1 MKISFNWLKDY
12 INTDLDSKEVS
23 EILTNIGLEVEGME
37 AFQSVKGGLKDLV
50 IGEVITCEKHPNADK
65 LTVTTVDIG
74 KEELLNIICGA
85 PNVKAGQ
92 KVVVAP
98 VGTSLFKGEESFK
111 LKKAK
116 IRGIVSEGMICA
128 EDEIGISTSHE
139 GIIELDINAE
149 VGSLVKDY
157 YNLETDIIFEID
169 LTPNRIDGASHY
181 GTARDLAAYLQQYQ
195 KVILKKP
202 SVEHFKIDN
211 NIIIIDVVIENT
223 EACPR
228 YSGITISGIKVSP
241 SPQWL
246 QNKLKSIDL
255 HPVNNIVDITNFV
268 LHETGQPLH
277 AFDVDKITGKK
288 IIVKTLPEGSKFV
301 TLDEIERELSSQDL
315 MICNAEKGMCI
326 AGVFGGIDS
335 GVTESTRDIFLESA
349 FFNPVFIRKTS
360 KYHTLITDAS
370 FRFERGTDPNNTVY
384 ALKRA
389 ALLIKEIA
397 GGNISSEIADIYP
410 FPIDHFKV
418 EVFFE
423 NVKRLIGKDIG
434 KDKIIS
440 ILNSLEIKTLE
451 QTPEKL
457 LVAVPTYRVDVQREA
472 DVIEEILRIYG
483 YNNIEISENFTSNIS
498 YSQKPDKE
506 KIINFISDH
515 LSNNG
520 FNEIMSNSLTKSAYY
535 EKLKTFSKDQVVPIL
550 NPLSAELN
558 GMRQTIL
565 LGGLEA
571 ISYNI
576 NRKNPDI
583 KLYEFGNCY
592 FYNKNSSHSDPLKK
606 YIEEQHLVLF
616 LSGRKN
622 EVNWISKSEPTN
634 FYQLKSYVEMVI
646 NRLGLEITKMESNEI
661 SSDIFSEGISLHVYL
676 NMGLSNYSKD
686 RELVKIVDF
695 GKINTDLLKE
705 FDIKADVFFADFNW
719 DNVNLLLKNHKIIF
733 TEIPKYPEV
742 KRDLALLLDKN
753 IHFEQIRKLAFQTE
767 KKFLRKFSLFD
778 VYEENKIGK
787 DKKSYAVSFILQDK
801 KGTLTDKQIDK
812 IMKKFIMSFEK
823 NLGAQIR

>member
-128 EDEIGISTSHE
+128 EDEIGIGTSHE

-181 GTARDLAAYLQQYQ
+181 GTARDLAAYLHQYQ

-211 NIIIIDVVIENT
+211 NNIIIDVVIENT
-223 EACPR
+223 DACPR

-301 TLDEIERELSSQDL
+301 KLDEIERELSSQDL

-326 AGVFGGIDS
+326 AGVFG
-335 GVTESTRDIFLESA
+335 E
-349 FFNPVFIRKTS
+349 
-360 KYHTLITDAS
+360 
-370 FRFERGTDPNNTVY
+370 
-384 ALKRA
+384 
-389 ALLIKEIA
+389 
-397 GGNISSEIADIYP
+397 
-410 FPIDHFKV
+410 
-418 EVFFE
+418 
-423 NVKRLIGKDIG
+423 
-434 KDKIIS
+434 
-440 ILNSLEIKTLE
+440 
-451 QTPEKL
+451 
-457 LVAVPTYRVDVQREA
+457 
-472 DVIEEILRIYG
+472 
-483 YNNIEISENFTSNIS
+483 
-498 YSQKPDKE
+498 
-506 KIINFISDH
+506 
-515 LSNNG
+515 
-520 FNEIMSNSLTKSAYY
+520 
-535 EKLKTFSKDQVVPIL
+535 
-550 NPLSAELN
+550 
-558 GMRQTIL
+558 
-565 LGGLEA
+565 
-571 ISYNI
+571 
-576 NRKNPDI
+576 
-583 KLYEFGNCY
+583 
-592 FYNKNSSHSDPLKK
+592 
-606 YIEEQHLVLF
+606 
-616 LSGRKN
+616 
-622 EVNWISKSEPTN
+622 
-634 FYQLKSYVEMVI
+634 
-646 NRLGLEITKMESNEI
+646 
-661 SSDIFSEGISLHVYL
+661 
-676 NMGLSNYSKD
+676 
-686 RELVKIVDF
+686 
-695 GKINTDLLKE
+695 
-705 FDIKADVFFADFNW
+705 
-719 DNVNLLLKNHKIIF
+719 
-733 TEIPKYPEV
+733 
-742 KRDLALLLDKN
+742 
-753 IHFEQIRKLAFQTE
+753 
-767 KKFLRKFSLFD
+767 
-778 VYEENKIGK
+778 
-787 DKKSYAVSFILQDK
+787 
-801 KGTLTDKQIDK
+801 
-812 IMKKFIMSFEK
+812 
-823 NLGAQIR
+823 